1 MATTSRKCYI
11 LSIVLPDSFPLL
23 PVVVLLFM
31 SAFFSGTET
40 ALFSLS
46 RFQLRQLRQ
55 DNASRFEQVRYLLD
69 RPAALVAT
77 ALLGNELANVLL
89 SHLTTRFYQGFHLQT
104 WMVTIINL
112 VTVIPVTLIFGEIT
126 PKVIGAK
133 ANLSFLSICLN
144 PFWWFYRISFPM
156 RFLIEHAVNFLTRPI
171 RGRKPLEEEVVKE
184 EDIRLLL
191 DEGKKKGTIHSVERD
206 IIENLFDI
214 DDDKA
219 IELATPLQ
227 DCMTVKP
234 DDTPK
239 AVIES
244 LKRRFHARIPV
255 MGEQPDRVVGI
266 LYAKDL
272 LNYISRDE
280 KEMTVRDLMK
290 DPLIVAPGMKV
301 EVLFRRFRQM
311 KRHIAIVEDKFG
323 RCLGVITME
332 DLLEQMFGELWEAH

>member
-1 MATTSRKCYI
+1 M
-11 LSIVLPDSFPLL
+11 LPDSFPLL
-23 PVVVLLFM
+23 PAFVLLAI

-55 DNASRFEQVRYLLD
+55 EHADRFERVRFLLD

-89 SHLTTRFYQGFHLQT
+89 SHLTTRFYESLALRAWQ
-104 WMVTIINL
+104 VTLVNL
-112 VTVIPVTLIFGEIT
+112 ATVIPITLVLGEIT

-133 ANLSFLSICLN
+133 ANISFLSVCLS
-144 PFWWFYRISFPM
+144 PFWWFYRLSFPL
-156 RFLIEHAVNFLTRPI
+156 RFLLEHTVNLLTRPL
-171 RGRKPLEEEVVKE
+171 RRRAPKKEEMVKE

-191 DEGKKKGTIHSVERD
+191 DEGKKKGAIHSMEQD
-206 IIENLFDI
+206 IIENLFEI
-214 DDDKA
+214 DDDKV
-219 IELATPLQ
+219 IELATPLR
-227 DCMTVKP
+227 DCMTVNLE
-234 DDTPK
+234 DTPK
-239 AVIES
+239 AVIER

-255 MGEQPDRVVGI
+255 LGDAADQVVGI

-272 LNYISRDE
+272 LNYINRDE
-280 KEMTVRDLMK
+280 QEMCVRDLMK
-290 DPLIVAPGMKV
+290 DPLTVDPGMKA
-301 EVLFRRFRQM
+301 EVLFRRFRQL
-311 KRHIAIVEDKFG
+311 KRHIAVIEDRGG